1 MKVEDLGEFKFQ
13 LDRIARYT
21 NSGYQFWN
29 ARELQTVLQYSSWQR
44 FESVIQRAM
53 ISCQSSGYNPTD
65 HFNTGVKMI
74 NLAKGATR
82 EVADYKISKYGC
94 YLVAMNGDPAQK
106 EMIAFAQ
113 AYFASVTCQYEEIKE
128 RLEYEN
134 RIDRRDTLRETEKEF
149 SSNMVNSGV
158 SSSGIAR
165 IRSNG
170 DKAFFGGN
178 TTQDMKDK
186 YEISS
191 NRSLADYA
199 PSVVLSAKNMA
210 TDLTNYCIEN
220 NDISGECMI
229 NNEHI
234 NNNSSVRDLL
244 TSKNICPEDLDPK
257 EDIRKL
263 ERRINRSNKSLAD
276 KFKLPDDINDNIGKV
291 KLFIKVLR

>member
-1 MKVEDLGEFKFQ
+1 
-13 LDRIARYT
+13 
-21 NSGYQFWN
+21 
-29 ARELQTVLQYSSWQR
+29 
-44 FESVIQRAM
+44 
-53 ISCQSSGYNPTD
+53 
-65 HFNTGVKMI
+65 
-74 NLAKGATR
+74 
-82 EVADYKISKYGC
+82 
-94 YLVAMNGDPAQK
+94 
-106 EMIAFAQ
+106 
-113 AYFASVTCQYEEIKE
+113 
-128 RLEYEN
+128 
-134 RIDRRDTLRETEKEF
+134 
-149 SSNMVNSGV
+149 
-158 SSSGIAR
+158 
-165 IRSNG
+165 
-170 DKAFFGGN
+170 
-178 TTQDMKDK
+178 MKDK

-220 NDISGECMI
+220 NDISGEYMI

>member
-65 HFNTGVKMI
+65 HFNTGVKMVS
-74 NLAKGATR
+74 LGSGSTR
-82 EVADYKISKYGC
+82 EVTDYKISKYGC

-276 KFKLPDDINDNIGKV
+276 KFKLPDDINDDISKV
-291 KLFIKVLR
+291 KLFIKVVR

>member
-44 FESVIQRAM
+44 FESIIQRAM
-53 ISCQSSGYNPTD
+53 ISCLSSGYNPTD

-82 EVADYKISKYGC
+82 EVTDYKISKYGC

-276 KFKLPDDINDNIGKV
+276 KFKLPDDINDDISKV
-291 KLFIKVLR
+291 KLFIKISR

>member
-65 HFNTGVKMI
+65 HFNTGVKI
-74 NLAKGATR
+74 VSLGSGSTR
-82 EVADYKISKYGC
+82 EVTDYKISKYGC

-276 KFKLPDDINDNIGKV
+276 KFKLPDDINDDISKV
-291 KLFIKVLR
+291 KLFIKVVR

>member
-65 HFNTGVKMI
+65 HFNTGVKMVS
-74 NLAKGATR
+74 LGSGSTR
-82 EVADYKISKYGC
+82 EVTDYKISKYGC

-134 RIDRRDTLRETEKEF
+134 RIDRRDALRETEKEF

-220 NDISGECMI
+220 NDVSGERMI
-229 NNEHI
+229 NNEHV

-244 TSKNICPEDLDPK
+244 TNKNICPEELNPK

-276 KFKLPDDINDNIGKV
+276 KFKLPDDINDDIGKV
-291 KLFIKVLR
+291 KLFIKVVR

>member
-82 EVADYKISKYGC
+82 EVTDYKISKYGC

-220 NDISGECMI
+220 NDVSGERMI

-244 TSKNICPEDLDPK
+244 TNKNICPEDLNPK

-276 KFKLPDDINDNIGKV
+276 KFKLPDDINDDISKV
-291 KLFIKVLR
+291 KLFIKVVR

>member
-65 HFNTGVKMI
+65 HFNTGVKMVS
-74 NLAKGATR
+74 LGSGSTR
-82 EVADYKISKYGC
+82 EVTDYKISKYGC

-210 TDLTNYCIEN
+210 TDLTNYCIGN

-276 KFKLPDDINDNIGKV
+276 KFKLPDDINDDISKV
-291 KLFIKVLR
+291 KLFIKVVR

>member
-29 ARELQTVLQYSSWQR
+29 ARELQIVLQYSSWQR

-65 HFNTGVKMI
+65 HFISSVKMVS
-74 NLAKGATR
+74 LGSGSTR
-82 EVADYKISKYGC
+82 EVTDYKISKYGC

-134 RIDRRDTLRETEKEF
+134 RIDRRDALRETEKEF

-244 TSKNICPEDLDPK
+244 TSKNIYPEDLDPK

-263 ERRINRSNKSLAD
+263 ERRINRNNKSLAD

>member
-21 NSGYQFWN
+21 ISGYQFWN
-29 ARELQTVLQYSSWQR
+29 ARELQTVLQYKEWR
-44 FESVIQRAM
+44 TFEAVIQRAM
-53 ISCQSSGYNPTD
+53 VSCQSSGYIITD
-65 HFNTGVKMI
+65 HFVAGHKMI

-82 EVADYKISKYGC
+82 EVTDYKISKYGC
-94 YLVAMNGDPAQK
+94 YLVAMNGDPVQK

-134 RIDRRDTLRETEKEF
+134 RIDRRDALRETEKEF

-170 DKAFFGGN
+170 GKAFLGGN

-186 YEISS
+186 YETLEAISYVCYGLGALFAAIMVIE
-191 NRSLADYA
+191 LAA
-199 PSVVLSAKNMA
+199 
-210 TDLTNYCIEN
+210 
-220 NDISGECMI
+220 MI
-229 NNEHI
+229 PWIVSPYGAFI
-234 NNNSSVRDLL
+234 NLL
-244 TSKNICPEDLDPK
+244 MPH
-257 EDIRKL
+257 
-263 ERRINRSNKSLAD
+263 
-276 KFKLPDDINDNIGKV
+276 
-291 KLFIKVLR
+291 

>member
-1 MKVEDLGEFKFQ
+1 
-13 LDRIARYT
+13 
-21 NSGYQFWN
+21 
-29 ARELQTVLQYSSWQR
+29 
-44 FESVIQRAM
+44 M

-65 HFNTGVKMI
+65 HFNTGVKMVS
-74 NLAKGATR
+74 LGSGSTR
-82 EVADYKISKYGC
+82 ELTDYKISKYGC

-263 ERRINRSNKSLAD
+263 ERRINRSNKSQDDLLP
-276 KFKLPDDINDNIGKV
+276 KLYFLHLL
-291 KLFIKVLR
+291 LFSSFPSLHILRYHFLVNELQNLLESQN

>member
-29 ARELQTVLQYSSWQR
+29 ARELQIVLQYSSWQR

-65 HFNTGVKMI
+65 HFNTGVKMVS
-74 NLAKGATR
+74 LGSGSTR
-82 EVADYKISKYGC
+82 ELTDYKISKYGC

-210 TDLTNYCIEN
+210 ADLTNYCIEN

>member
-21 NSGYQFWN
+21 ISWYQFWK
-29 ARELQTVLQYSSWQR
+29 ARELQTVLQYKEWR
-44 FESVIQRAM
+44 TFEAVIQRAM
-53 ISCQSSGYNPTD
+53 VSCQSSGYIITD
-65 HFNTGVKMI
+65 HFVAGHKMVSLGSGSI
-74 NLAKGATR
+74 R

-94 YLVAMNGDPAQK
+94 YLVAMNGDSAQK

-220 NDISGECMI
+220 NDVSGERMI

-244 TSKNICPEDLDPK
+244 TSKNICPEDLNPK

-276 KFKLPDDINDNIGKV
+276 KFKLPDDINDDISKV
-291 KLFIKVLR
+291 KLFIKISR

>member
-21 NSGYQFWN
+21 ISGYQFWN

-44 FESVIQRAM
+44 FESIIQRAM

-82 EVADYKISKYGC
+82 EVTDYKISKYGC

-263 ERRINRSNKSLAD
+263 ERRINRNNKSLAD

>member
-44 FESVIQRAM
+44 FESIIQRAM
-53 ISCQSSGYNPTD
+53 ISCLSSGYNPTD

-82 EVADYKISKYGC
+82 EVTDYKISKYGC

-134 RIDRRDTLRETEKEF
+134 RIDRRDALRETEKEF

-276 KFKLPDDINDNIGKV
+276 KFKLPDDINDDISKV
-291 KLFIKVLR
+291 KLFIKISR

>member
-65 HFNTGVKMI
+65 HFNNGVKMVS
-74 NLAKGATR
+74 LGSGSTR
-82 EVADYKISKYGC
+82 EVTDYKISKYGC

-113 AYFASVTCQYEEIKE
+113 AYFASVTFQYEEIKE

-263 ERRINRSNKSLAD
+263 ERRINRNNKSLAD

>member
-21 NSGYQFWN
+21 ISGYQFWN
-29 ARELQTVLQYSSWQR
+29 ARELQTVLQYKEWR
-44 FESVIQRAM
+44 TFEAVIQRAM
-53 ISCQSSGYNPTD
+53 VSCQSSGYIITD
-65 HFNTGVKMI
+65 HFVAGHKMVSLGSGSI
-74 NLAKGATR
+74 R

-220 NDISGECMI
+220 NDVSGERMI

-244 TSKNICPEDLDPK
+244 TSKNICPEDLNPK

-276 KFKLPDDINDNIGKV
+276 KFKLPDDINDDISKV
-291 KLFIKVLR
+291 KLFIKISR

>member
-29 ARELQTVLQYSSWQR
+29 ARELQIVLQYSSWQR

-65 HFNTGVKMI
+65 HFNTGVKMVS
-74 NLAKGATR
+74 LGSGSTR
-82 EVADYKISKYGC
+82 ELTDYKISKYGC

>member
-29 ARELQTVLQYSSWQR
+29 ARELQTVLQYKEWR
-44 FESVIQRAM
+44 TFEAVIQRAM
-53 ISCQSSGYNPTD
+53 VSCQSSGYIITD
-65 HFNTGVKMI
+65 HFVAGHKMVSLGSGSI
-74 NLAKGATR
+74 R
-82 EVADYKISKYGC
+82 EVTDYKISKYGC

-134 RIDRRDTLRETEKEF
+134 RIDRRDALRETEKEF

-244 TSKNICPEDLDPK
+244 TSKNICPEDLNPK

-276 KFKLPDDINDNIGKV
+276 KFKLPDDINDDISKV
-291 KLFIKVLR
+291 KLFIKVVR

>member
-65 HFNTGVKMI
+65 HFNTGVKMVS
-74 NLAKGATR
+74 LGSGSTR
-82 EVADYKISKYGC
+82 EVTDYKISKYGC

-263 ERRINRSNKSLAD
+263 ERRINRNNKSLAD

>member
-1 MKVEDLGEFKFQ
+1 
-13 LDRIARYT
+13 
-21 NSGYQFWN
+21 
-29 ARELQTVLQYSSWQR
+29 
-44 FESVIQRAM
+44 M

-82 EVADYKISKYGC
+82 EVTDYKISKYGC

-134 RIDRRDTLRETEKEF
+134 RIDRRDALRETEKEF

-276 KFKLPDDINDNIGKV
+276 KFKLPDDINDDISKV
-291 KLFIKVLR
+291 KLFIKVVR

>member
-29 ARELQTVLQYSSWQR
+29 ARELQTVLQYKEWR
-44 FESVIQRAM
+44 TFEAVIQRAM
-53 ISCQSSGYNPTD
+53 VSCQSSGYIITD
-65 HFNTGVKMI
+65 HFVAGHKMVSLGSGSI
-74 NLAKGATR
+74 R
-82 EVADYKISKYGC
+82 EVTDYKISKYGC

-134 RIDRRDTLRETEKEF
+134 RIDRRDALRETEQEF

-244 TSKNICPEDLDPK
+244 TSKNICPEDLNPK

-276 KFKLPDDINDNIGKV
+276 KFKLPDDINDDISKV
-291 KLFIKVLR
+291 KLFIKVVR

>member
-65 HFNTGVKMI
+65 HFNTGVKMVS
-74 NLAKGATR
+74 LGSGSTR
-82 EVADYKISKYGC
+82 EVTDYKISKYGC

-276 KFKLPDDINDNIGKV
+276 KFKLPDDINDDISKV
-291 KLFIKVLR
+291 KLFIKISR

>member
-21 NSGYQFWN
+21 ISGYQFWN
-29 ARELQTVLQYSSWQR
+29 ARELQTVLQYKEWR
-44 FESVIQRAM
+44 TFEAVIQRAM
-53 ISCQSSGYNPTD
+53 VSCQSSGYIITD
-65 HFNTGVKMI
+65 HFVAGHKMI

-82 EVADYKISKYGC
+82 EVTDYKISKYGC

-276 KFKLPDDINDNIGKV
+276 KFKLPDDINDDISKV
-291 KLFIKVLR
+291 KLFIKGVR

>member
-21 NSGYQFWN
+21 ISGYQFWN

-65 HFNTGVKMI
+65 HFNTGVKMVSLGSGSI
-74 NLAKGATR
+74 R
-82 EVADYKISKYGC
+82 EVTDYKISKYGC

-220 NDISGECMI
+220 NDVSGERMI

-244 TSKNICPEDLDPK
+244 TSKNICPEDLNPK

-276 KFKLPDDINDNIGKV
+276 KFKLPDDINDDISKV
-291 KLFIKVLR
+291 KLFIKVVR

>member
-53 ISCQSSGYNPTD
+53 ISCLSSGYNPTD
-65 HFNTGVKMI
+65 HFNTGVKMVS
-74 NLAKGATR
+74 LGSGSTR
-82 EVADYKISKYGC
+82 EVTDYKISKYGC

-134 RIDRRDTLRETEKEF
+134 RIDRRDALRETEKEF

-170 DKAFFGGN
+170 DKAFF
-178 TTQDMKDK
+178 
-186 YEISS
+186 
-191 NRSLADYA
+191 
-199 PSVVLSAKNMA
+199 
-210 TDLTNYCIEN
+210 
-220 NDISGECMI
+220 
-229 NNEHI
+229 
-234 NNNSSVRDLL
+234 
-244 TSKNICPEDLDPK
+244 
-257 EDIRKL
+257 
-263 ERRINRSNKSLAD
+263 
-276 KFKLPDDINDNIGKV
+276 
-291 KLFIKVLR
+291 